1 MRKMTAVPGNPASR
15 PARSVAGLVISVA
28 LLATTVAACGK
39 SDTSPRHEQP
49 QDAAMAYYAKLVAGD
64 YAGFVAGM
72 ESCDS
77 VPEFYREQM
86 VTLIKQHYREEAAAN
101 GGLARV
107 EVARTVVVQDTV
119 AANVFLDVTYGDS
132 TTEEIVQPMVWDGR
146 SWRLQ

>member
-1 MRKMTAVPGNPASR
+1 MRKTIAVPGNPVSR
-15 PARSVAGLVISVA
+15 PVRPVAGLVFSVA
-28 LLATTVAACGK
+28 LLVATVAACGK
-39 SDTSPRHEQP
+39 NDAPPRHEQP

-64 YAGFVAGM
+64 YAGFVDGM

-119 AANVFLDVTYGDS
+119 AANVFLNVTYGDS

>member
-1 MRKMTAVPGNPASR
+1 MRKTIAVPGNPASR
-15 PARSVAGLVISVA
+15 PVRSVAGLVISVA

-39 SDTSPRHEQP
+39 NDAPPRHGQP

-64 YAGFVAGM
+64 YAGFVDGM

-101 GGLARV
+101 GGLVRV

-119 AANVFLDVTYGDS
+119 AANVFLNVTYGDS

>member
-15 PARSVAGLVISVA
+15 PVRPVAGLVFSVA
-28 LLATTVAACGK
+28 LLVATVAACGK
-39 SDTSPRHEQP
+39 SDTTPRHEQP